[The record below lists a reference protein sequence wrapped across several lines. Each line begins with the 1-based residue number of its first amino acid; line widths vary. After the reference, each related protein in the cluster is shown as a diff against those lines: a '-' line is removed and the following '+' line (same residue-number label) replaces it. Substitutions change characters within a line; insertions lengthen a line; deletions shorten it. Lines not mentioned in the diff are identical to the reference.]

1 MLSQLQG
8 TVIGSLLD
16 FLNKE
21 YRRLLDERKAHAMAL
36 MHERERQEREAAEA
50 GRRQVEERRRKE
62 HDEIFKQ
69 VYYIIF
75 LTLLIIMLPI

>member
-1 MLSQLQG
+1 MG
-8 TVIGSLLD
+8 TLLD

-36 MHERERQEREAAEA
+36 MHERDRQEKEAAEA
-50 GRRQVEERRRKE
+50 GKRQLEERKRQE

-69 VYYIIF
+69 V
-75 LTLLIIMLPI
+75 LNL